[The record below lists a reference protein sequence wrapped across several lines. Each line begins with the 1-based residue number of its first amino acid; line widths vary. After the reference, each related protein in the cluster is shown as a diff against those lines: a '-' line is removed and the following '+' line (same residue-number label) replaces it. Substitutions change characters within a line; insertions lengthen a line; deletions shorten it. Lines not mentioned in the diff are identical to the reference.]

1 MKYKTNALTS
11 LIGCAVIFDVEGKDR
26 DKIHLREIM
35 NQIDSYENL
44 THNRMD
50 SNILQY
56 LKILKAEENSTV
68 TKSKHTPKR
77 KLGTGRKSFQAIL
90 SKRSSSKEDK

>member
-1 MKYKTNALTS
+1 MKYKINALTS

-26 DKIHLREIM
+26 DKSYLKEIL

-50 SNILQY
+50 NNIFQY
-56 LKILKAEENSTV
+56 LKILKAEEDPPSGIKV
-68 TKSKHTPKR
+68 KSTPKR
-77 KLGTGRKSFQAIL
+77 KLGVGRKSFQSRRD
-90 SKRSSSKEDK
+90 SK